1 LGVKVRGGSRH
12 YVDFGEREIMTEP
25 LVLIADHGA
34 VRLLTLNRPQARNA
48 LSRDLIRA
56 TYAALT
62 EADADDSVRAVL
74 LTGADPAFCAGVDL
88 KEAQRDGLKYFQEFR
103 SQSCIAAVAK
113 MRTPIVGAINGAT
126 FTGGL
131 EMALGCDFL
140 IASER
145 AVFADTHARVGILP
159 AGGMTARLPQV
170 VGLAMARRLSMTGE
184 VVDAARAEHIGLVT
198 EVVPHEKLIE
208 RALELAAQ
216 IAEVPGPTM
225 LGLKEIYTT
234 GAAAIIDPALAS
246 EEKIAFAQHRDF
258 DGLGDQFRKVSERNK
273 RQIDS

>member
-1 LGVKVRGGSRH
+1 
-12 YVDFGEREIMTEP
+12 MT
-25 LVLIADHGA
+25 LVLSTDHGA
-34 VRLLTLNRPQARNA
+34 VRLLTMNRPAARNA
-48 LSRDLIRA
+48 LNRDLIRA
-56 TYAALT
+56 LYTALT
-62 EADADDSVRAVL
+62 EADADESVRAVV

-88 KEAQRDGLKYFQEFR
+88 KEAQREGLKYFQEFR

-113 MRTPIVGAINGAT
+113 MRTPIIGAINGAT

-140 IASER
+140 VASER
-145 AVFADTHARVGILP
+145 AVFADTHVRVGILP

-184 VVDAARAEHIGLVT
+184 VVDAARAERIGLVT
-198 EVVPHEKLIE
+198 EVLPHGRLVD
-208 RALELAAQ
+208 RALELAGG

-225 LGLKEIYTT
+225 AGLKEIYTT
-234 GAAAIIDPALAS
+234 GAAAVIDPALAA

-258 DGLGDQFRKVSERNK
+258 EGLGEQFREVSRRNK
-273 RQIDS
+273 EQIEPR

>member
-1 LGVKVRGGSRH
+1 
-12 YVDFGEREIMTEP
+12 MTEP
-25 LVLIADHGA
+25 LVLIANHGA

-62 EADADDSVRAVL
+62 EADADDSVRAVV

-140 IASER
+140 VASER

-198 EVVPHEKLIE
+198 EVVPHEQLLP
-208 RALELAAQ
+208 RAVELAGQ
-216 IAEVPGPTM
+216 IAEVPGPIM
-225 LGLKEIYTT
+225 AGLKEIYVT
-234 GAAAIIDPALAS
+234 GSAAVTDPALAA
-246 EEKIAFAQHRDF
+246 EQAIAGAQTLDR
-258 DGLGDQFRKVSERNK
+258 DGLKDRYAEISA
-273 RQIDS
+273 

>member
-1 LGVKVRGGSRH
+1 
-12 YVDFGEREIMTEP
+12 MTQP

-34 VRLLTLNRPQARNA
+34 VRLLTLNRPKARNA

-62 EADADDSVRAVL
+62 EADADEAVRAVV

-103 SQSCIAAVAK
+103 SQSCIAAVAT
-113 MRTPIVGAINGAT
+113 MRTPIVGAVNGAT

-140 IASER
+140 VASER

-159 AGGMTARLPQV
+159 AGGMTARLPRV

-184 VVDAARAEHIGLVT
+184 VVDAARAQRIGLVT
-198 EVVPHEKLIE
+198 EVVSHERLIN
-208 RALELAAQ
+208 RALELAGQ
-216 IAEVPGPTM
+216 IAEVPGPVM

-234 GAAAIIDPALAS
+234 GAAAVVDPALAA

-258 DGLGDQFRKVSERNK
+258 EGLGDQFREVAKRNK
-273 RQIDS
+273 EQIKPD

>member
-1 LGVKVRGGSRH
+1 
-12 YVDFGEREIMTEP
+12 MT
-25 LVLIADHGA
+25 LVLVADHGA

-62 EADADDSVRAVL
+62 EADADESVRAVV

-88 KEAQRDGLKYFQEFR
+88 KEAQRDGLKYFDEFR
-103 SQSCIAAVAK
+103 SQSCIAAVAT
-113 MRTPIVGAINGAT
+113 MRTPILGAINGAT

-159 AGGMTARLPQV
+159 GGGMTARLPQL
-170 VGLAMARRLSMTGE
+170 VGMAMARRLSMTGE
-184 VVDAARAEHIGLVT
+184 VVDAARAERIGLVT
-198 EVVPHEKLIE
+198 EVLPHDQLID
-208 RALELAAQ
+208 RALQSATQ

-225 LGLKEIYTT
+225 VGLKQIYTT
-234 GAAAIIDPALAS
+234 GAAAVIEPALRA
-246 EEKIAFAQHRDF
+246 EETIAFAQHRDF
-258 DGLGDQFRKVSERNK
+258 DGLGDQFRAVTERNK
-273 RQIDS
+273 AQIDR

>member
-1 LGVKVRGGSRH
+1 
-12 YVDFGEREIMTEP
+12 MTDS
-25 LVLIADHGA
+25 LVHIADHGS
-34 VRLLTLNRPQARNA
+34 VRILTLNRPEARNA

-56 TYAALT
+56 THAALT
-62 EADADDSVRAVL
+62 EADDDESVRVVV
-74 LTGADPAFCAGVDL
+74 LTGTDPAFCAGVDL
-88 KEAQRDGLKYFQEFR
+88 KEAQRDGTKYFAEFR
-103 SQSCIAAVAK
+103 SHSCIEATSK
-113 MRTPIVGAINGAT
+113 MRTPIVGAINGAV

-159 AGGMTARLPQV
+159 GGGMTARLPQL

-184 VVDAARAEHIGLVT
+184 VVDAVRAERIGLVT
-198 EVVPHEKLIE
+198 EVVAHDRLLD
-208 RALELAAQ
+208 RAIELASQ

-234 GAAAIIDPALAS
+234 GAAAVIDPALAA
-246 EEKIAFAQHRDF
+246 EEMIANAQSRDF
-258 DGLGDQFRKVSERNK
+258 AGLGDRFRAVTERNK
-273 RQIDS
+273 GQIES